1 MPVQSGSGGSVGS
14 GMMGA
19 GAVEGKMRRVDL
31 PDDLVADSEGVYG
44 YLPASNSQFH
54 SSKWPVDWTDAE
66 QVSAAR
72 NTRLEYHAG
81 LDKKREFVNTHR
93 LDGVSDDSIARQMVE
108 MRNQDRLSHYKT
120 PEALEVVYQR
130 NLTKYGNKTGP
141 TYESQIAKYG
151 TSTEVI
157 NAALR
162 SNDSMDILTGIAK
175 PK

>member
-1 MPVQSGSGGSVGS
+1 MRT
-14 GMMGA
+14 GA
-19 GAVEGKMRRVDL
+19 DALDKVRYVDL
-31 PDDLVADSEGVYG
+31 PKDLVADSKGVYG
-44 YLPASNSQFH
+44 YLPTSDSQFH
-54 SSKWPVDWTDAE
+54 SSKWPVDWTDVD
-66 QVSAAR
+66 QVSVAR
-72 NTRLEYHAG
+72 TTRLEYHAG
-81 LDKKREFVNTHR
+81 LEKKQEFVNTLR
-93 LDGVSDDSIARQMVE
+93 LDGVSDDDIARQIVE

-130 NLTKYGNKTGP
+130 NLSKYGNKTGP

-162 SNDSMDILTGIAK
+162 SNDTMDILTGIAK